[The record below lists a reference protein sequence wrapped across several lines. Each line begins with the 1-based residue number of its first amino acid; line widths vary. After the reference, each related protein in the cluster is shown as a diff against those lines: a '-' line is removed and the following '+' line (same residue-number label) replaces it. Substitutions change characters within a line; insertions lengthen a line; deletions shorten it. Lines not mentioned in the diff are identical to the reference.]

1 MFSTAPVSLS
11 SLLYSTVSTLFWS
24 CLLFCVLVGFV
35 FNWLIFLVSLAHQ
48 VTLTFCLWIV
58 LVLLL
63 CMYVCVYVCLWRGV
77 GGWACSF
84 GFNFICLILHL
95 PFVLGSLFVSCFCLL
110 VLISFIA
117 ITDLGSLAIDWAWA
131 SGVRALSPGQYT
143 ARECLASKNIY

>member
-63 CMYVCVYVCLWRGV
+63 CMYVCVYVCLWRAV
-77 GGWACSF
+77 GG
-84 GFNFICLILHL
+84 GGYVPL
-95 PFVLGSLFVSCFCLL
+95 VLFLFVWFCIYHLSGVHFLFPSFLFLFCL
-110 VLISFIA
+110 FY
-117 ITDLGSLAIDWAWA
+117 SLLLPLQEEWRGCHKELD
-131 SGVRALSPGQYT
+131 T
-143 ARECLASKNIY
+143 T